1 MSLYHYIV
9 ISLYYI
15 ISSKWCIYKS
25 HGYKKE
31 KSPMCVLS
39 IFFVVLR
46 FLSSNMS
53 KHFKKRPL
61 LCLCH
66 SLRLLSLCNRD
77 TKSMPAKGILKSL
90 WQANHSY
97 TQLGLWSKQRRVIL
111 PFWDREELCL
121 IQLMPMPMWVFP
133 KIGVPPKSSILIG
146 FSKNRWFWGYP
157 YFWKHPCETEHPEPW
172 GSERLRQAWNTFFDP
187 VTQLCQMVE
196 GWFGGLLRGLGNNE
210 EFCVY
215 GATVGHSLGIS
226 QGFSHGKTWSSLGA
240 ELGEVD
246 ILRVWSIRS
255 LQSFQ
260 EHRSIWDIL
269 GSVGILGCPWYLV
282 NGLYRLDTSPK

>member
-146 FSKNRWFWGYP
+146 FSKNRWFWGVP
-157 YFWKHPCETEHPEPW
+157 LFLETPMWNWASRTMGFGTAAPGMKHFFWP
-172 GSERLRQAWNTFFDP
+172 GDAALSN
-187 VTQLCQMVE
+187 
-196 GWFGGLLRGLGNNE
+196 GWFGGLLGGLGNNE
-210 EFCVY
+210 EFWWFCVY

-269 GSVGILGCPWYLV
+269 DRKCLLGCPRKFV
-282 NGLYRLDTSPK
+282 NG